1 MSKWIAAKIYQNEN
15 ESENVR
21 MAAAAREI
29 DPWHNQW
36 QAIPQWIRVN
46 PLREPR
52 SHRWA
57 TSSSPGPP
65 GRPPGGM
72 AAVAGLY
79 GLGEDRQHRK
89 KQQQQQQHQKEQ
101 LEQKEEQKKI
111 AERKL
116 QLREQQ
122 LQRNSL
128 DGYGYGKEINIIK
141 TPIDTQIIIKWFS

>member
-1 MSKWIAAKIYQNEN
+1 
-15 ESENVR
+15 
-21 MAAAAREI
+21 
-29 DPWHNQW
+29 
-36 QAIPQWIRVN
+36 
-46 PLREPR
+46 
-52 SHRWA
+52 
-57 TSSSPGPP
+57 
-65 GRPPGGM
+65 M

-122 LQRNSL
+122 QQRNSL
-128 DGYGYGKEINIIK
+128 DGYGYASHSLILTIYLFIL
-141 TPIDTQIIIKWFS
+141 IYSILF